1 MFVVFAL
8 DGTLALTEHRA
19 DFLNWPGS
27 TKDWR
32 GFFREAYFRRK
43 WQRSPCQAGGA
54 LCFERTRLRRL
65 CIRRSGAFRPGPDLI
80 ANE

>member
-27 TKDWR
+27 TKDWH
-32 GFFREAYFRRK
+32 GFYPGSIYPQEVAT
-43 WQRSPCQAGGA
+43 WPMPSCWSAV
-54 LCFERTRLRRL
+54 LRANAPAPPAH
-65 CIRRSGAFRPGPDLI
+65 SAFGSLSTRPGLDCR
-80 ANE
+80 

>member
-1 MFVVFAL
+1 MSAPTDETQIGVRKRMFVVFAL

-32 GFFREAYFRRK
+32 GFYLGSIFPQEVA
-43 WQRSPCQAGGA
+43 
-54 LCFERTRLRRL
+54 T
-65 CIRRSGAFRPGPDLI
+65 
-80 ANE
+80 